1 MASLESTTWL
11 GDWAWGVPLI
21 LANLL
26 MHVVGLNLIGA
37 FILGDY
43 ASKLRKRV
51 TSIDFVMV
59 VGVTSVLTISLHGL
73 ESVTWG
79 SAYLLLGAL
88 SGYKTAMLYSLEAMT
103 TYGHTNIRL
112 NPRWELLGAME
123 ALQGMLLFGLTT
135 AFLFSIFS
143 AVSPSRTIKRVRGF
157 QNERD
162 EQGIAEDSKSGEIR
176 FL

>member
-1 MASLESTTWL
+1 MASLESTTWV

-26 MHVVGLNLIGA
+26 IHVVGLNLIGA
-37 FILGDY
+37 VVLGDY
-43 ASKLRKRV
+43 AGKQRKRSA
-51 TSIDFVMV
+51 SIDFITV
-59 VGVTSVLTISLHGL
+59 VGVTSVLTITLHGL

-79 SAYLLLGAL
+79 AAYLLLGAL
-88 SGYKTAMLYSLEAMT
+88 SNYKTAMLYSLEAMT

-112 NPRWELLGAME
+112 NSHWELLGAME

-143 AVSPSRTIKRVRGF
+143 AVSPLKNRQIGSW
-157 QNERD
+157 
-162 EQGIAEDSKSGEIR
+162 IAERAE
-176 FL
+176 